1 MGSFAE
7 VLTNNQTKNINKI
20 SDEIGKKLETF
31 NNSLTTYNKTKSST
45 GVATISINPKKTKV
59 TGAATISINPRNTS
73 RANASVE
80 DDGGSS
86 SYQQKATGMRKGKR
100 KRVTNF
106 NINKKVV
113 RETSDSHPPAEDDLS
128 LYGGSNLDE
137 QIDRLV
143 DTTNS

>member
-45 GVATISINPKKTKV
+45 GVATISINSKKTKV

-86 SYQQKATGMRKGKR
+86 SQEEATDMRKGKR

-113 RETSDSHPPAEDDLS
+113 RETGDSHPPAEDELS
-128 LYGGSNLDE
+128 LYSGSDLL
-137 QIDRLV
+137 R
-143 DTTNS
+143 